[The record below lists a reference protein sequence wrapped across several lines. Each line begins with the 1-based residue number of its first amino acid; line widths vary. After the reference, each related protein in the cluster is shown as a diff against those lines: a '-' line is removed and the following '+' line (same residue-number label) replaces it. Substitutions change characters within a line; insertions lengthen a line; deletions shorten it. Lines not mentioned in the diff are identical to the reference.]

1 MSSAR
6 TDPNPIQTPSKPRGH
21 AHGLIADSD
30 KVIIKVDNFEKMSDV
45 NIS

>member
-1 MSSAR
+1 MQASA
-6 TDPNPIQTPSKPRGH
+6 KPRGYT
-21 AHGLIADSD
+21 HGLLADSD